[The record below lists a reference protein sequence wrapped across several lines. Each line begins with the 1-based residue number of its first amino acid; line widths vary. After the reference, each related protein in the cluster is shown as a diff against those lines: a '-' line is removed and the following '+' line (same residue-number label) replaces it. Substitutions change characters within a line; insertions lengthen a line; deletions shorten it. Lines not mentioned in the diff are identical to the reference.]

1 MHRNT
6 IGTLALGLLLLVPV
20 LDASAAT
27 ARMSTTVVRTLATED
42 ERFGGC
48 MARVATG
55 INEATG
61 LDCPRDW
68 VTFSCSGDH
77 TTKASAMRMFDS
89 AQLAF
94 MAERRVELEI
104 DDERKHGNFCFAR
117 RVDVIMQ

>member
-20 LDASAAT
+20 LEASAAT
-27 ARMSTTVVRTLATED
+27 ATMSTTVVRTLATEN

-48 MARVATG
+48 MARVAAG

-61 LDCPRDW
+61 LDCERDW
-68 VTFSCSGDH
+68 VTFSCSGEH
-77 TTKASAMRMFDS
+77 TDKASAMRMFDS

-94 MAERRVELEI
+94 MADRRVVIEV
-104 DDERKHGNFCFAR
+104 DDARKHNNFCFAR
-117 RVDVIMQ
+117 RVDVMQ